1 MDETLTWEDSYAV
14 ALALIQ
20 RYPDKNLEEVS
31 VGMLYQW
38 IISLPGFA
46 DDPDLANDEILVA
59 IVMWLITTAVPTTK
73 EDLPESRS

>member
-1 MDETLTWEDSYAV
+1 MDKTLTWEDSYAI

-31 VGMLYQW
+31 VGILYQW
-38 IISLPGFA
+38 VISLPGFT

-59 IVMWLITTAVPTTK
+59 IYQAWSEEVYN
-73 EDLPESRS
+73 S

>member
-38 IISLPGFA
+38 VISLPGFV

-59 IVMWLITTAVPTTK
+59 IYHTWIEEVYN
-73 EDLPESRS
+73 S